1 MDMKK
6 GLLAGNYEIIANYRN
21 RIVMA
26 YNPEAVARYAV
37 WYLDSDG
44 NPYTGSYSD
53 SRIAAR
59 NEFCAR
65 IVCEV

>member
-6 GLLAGNYEIIANYRN
+6 GLVSGYEIIANYRN

-26 YNPEAVARYAV
+26 YNSNAPQRWAV
-37 WYLDSDG
+37 WRLDRDG
-44 NPYTGSYSD
+44 GAYSGSYSD
-53 SRIAAR
+53 SEIAAR

-65 IVCEV
+65 IVSEA